1 MSLLNEN
8 ISLKIKDVQYMSWN
22 VSTVTVA
29 PRPQHALVFRLCGS
43 ALFLHGNIQQKTN
56 SGDVFYMPANYSY
69 KADYTEKNEIIVI
82 HFDSD
87 LISHMEN
94 FSLTNS
100 HVVSVMFQKIYDIWT
115 KKEDGYYYAALSQM
129 CKILQNISSQQ
140 TPSFGSET
148 LTAFENAVEYMENN
162 YTSSEF
168 SVQQMVAKA
177 FISNTYFRKMFC
189 ARFGMTPVKYLMSK
203 RLIYAEK
210 LLSTGKYSIKEA
222 AEKSGFCD
230 AKYFSRVVKEA
241 YGVSP
246 SKLYNH
252 IKTN

>member
-1 MSLLNEN
+1 
-8 ISLKIKDVQYMSWN
+8 MSWN
-22 VSTVTVA
+22 ISSVNVA
-29 PRPQHALVFRLCGS
+29 PRPFHALAFRLCGS
-43 ALFLHGNIQQKTN
+43 ALFSHENINVKTN
-56 SGDVFYMPANYSY
+56 SCDVLYMPQDYFY
-69 KADYTEKNEIIVI
+69 KADYPQKNEIIVI

-87 LISHMEN
+87 LLSPMEN

-100 HVVSVMFQKIYDIWT
+100 HVVSAMFQKIYDIWT

-129 CKILQNISSQQ
+129 CEILQNISSQQ

-168 SVQQMVAKA
+168 SIQQMVAKA

-203 RLIYAEK
+203 RLMYAEK